1 MVKLAIVI
9 LLNRI
14 LICVLC
20 SALVCSLCQ
29 GQNLVVNPSFEEFVQ
44 CPVKLGNLDGDVV
57 RWSTPSLGS
66 TDYFHSCSTHMGTPK
81 NFNGEQAAKFGS
93 GYSGLY
99 LYAPDDYREYL
110 QGELLETLEKGKQY
124 ELSFFIS
131 LAERS
136 DFAIREFG
144 VLFSDKLLK
153 LETKKNIS
161 KKVRYRE
168 TKNQYHYLRIPD
180 TEFFRDTRD
189 WVEVRTTFEAR
200 GTERY
205 MILGNFEDNAGTLKT
220 KRKRNA
226 KQGAYYYLDRV
237 SLSSPGT
244 TSSGSDISEQTV
256 DPPVAY
262 ELGAEH
268 TFKNVLFEFDQY
280 HLDRAAKKEVLTVFA
295 YLEKHPGFHI
305 TVHGHTDNVGTGT
318 YNQRLSEKRSQA
330 VAKELMRLGL
340 SETRISWSGMGG
352 RQPVASND
360 TDAGRQQ
367 NRRVS
372 FILNN

>member
-1 MVKLAIVI
+1 MGKLIIVI
-9 LLNRI
+9 LLSRKYLGI
-14 LICVLC
+14 LNFF
-20 SALVCSLCQ
+20 LVCFIGQ
-29 GQNLVVNPSFEEFVQ
+29 GQNLVNNPSFEEFVQ
-44 CPVKLGNLDGDVV
+44 CPVKLGNLNVDVV
-57 RWSTPSLGS
+57 QWSTPTLGS

-110 QGELLETLEKGKQY
+110 QGELIVTLEKGKQY

-144 VLFSDKLLK
+144 VLFSDNPLK

-161 KKVRYRE
+161 KKIRYGE
-168 TKNQYHYLRIPD
+168 AANQYHYLRIPE
-180 TEFFRDTRD
+180 TEFLKDTRD

-205 MILGNFEDNAGTLKT
+205 MILGNFENNSGTLKT

-226 KQGAYYYLDRV
+226 KQGAYYYLDRI

-244 TSSGSDISEQTV
+244 AASDLDLSEKDESSSVE
-256 DPPVAY
+256 Y

-268 TFKNVLFEFDQY
+268 TFKNVLFEFDQ
-280 HLDRAAKKEVLTVFA
+280 HNLDKAAKREVLAVFA
-295 YLEKHPGFHI
+295 YLEKNPAFHI
-305 TVHGHTDNVGTGT
+305 TIHGHTDNVGTGT
-318 YNQRLSEKRSQA
+318 YNQLLSERRSQN
-330 VAKELMRLGL
+330 VANELIRLGL
-340 SETRISWSGMGG
+340 SKTRISWSGQGG
-352 RQPVASND
+352 RLPIASND
-360 TDAGRQQ
+360 TEAGRQQ

-372 FILNN
+372 FILRD

>member
-1 MVKLAIVI
+1 MISFSKKSICIFIFVLAG
-9 LLNRI
+9 LL
-14 LICVLC
+14 
-20 SALVCSLCQ
+20 SPA
-29 GQNLVVNPSFEEFVQ
+29 QNLVYNPSFEEFEQ
-44 CPVKLGNLDGDVV
+44 CPVKLGNLDVDVV
-57 RWSTPSLGS
+57 QWSTPTLGS

-110 QGELLETLEKGKQY
+110 QGELIETLEAGKQY

-144 VLFSDKLLK
+144 VLFSDNLLDFD
-153 LETKKNIS
+153 TKKNIS
-161 KKVRYRE
+161 RKVRYKESENR
-168 TKNQYHYLRIPD
+168 YHYLRIPD

-189 WVEVRTTFEAR
+189 WVEVRTSFEAK
-200 GTERY
+200 GTERF

-220 KRKRNA
+220 KRKRMA

-237 SLSSPGT
+237 TLSRPGL
-244 TSSGSDISEQTV
+244 SEEEKEV
-256 DPPVAY
+256 SRDPAAEDVTY

-268 TFKNVLFEFDQY
+268 TFQNVLFEFDQY
-280 HLDRAAKKEVLTVFA
+280 KLDTAARKEVLAVFA
-295 YLEKHPGFHI
+295 YLEKHPTFHI
-305 TVHGHTDNVGTGT
+305 TIHGHTDNVGTGT
-318 YNQRLSEKRSQA
+318 YNQRLSERRSQA
-330 VAKELMRLGL
+330 VANELIRLGL
-340 SETRISWSGMGG
+340 SQKRINWSGKGG
-352 RQPVASND
+352 RLPVASND
-360 TDAGRQQ
+360 TEDGRQQ

-372 FILNN
+372 FILNK

>member
-1 MVKLAIVI
+1 MAIVI
-9 LLNRI
+9 SLNKKFI
-14 LICVLC
+14 YAFNI
-20 SALVCSLCQ
+20 ALVCFIGQ
-29 GQNLVVNPSFEEFVQ
+29 GQNLVKNPSFEEFDQ
-44 CPVKLGNLDGDVV
+44 CPVKLGNLDADVIE
-57 RWSTPSLGS
+57 WSTPTLGS

-81 NFNGEQAAKFGS
+81 NFNGEQVAKFGS

-110 QGELLETLEKGKQY
+110 QGELIETLEKGEQY

-144 VLFSDKLLK
+144 VLFSDKPLN

-180 TEFFRDTRD
+180 TEFYRDTRD

-205 MILGNFEDNAGTLKT
+205 MILGNFENNAGTLIT
-220 KRKRNA
+220 KRKRMA

-237 SLSSPGT
+237 SLSGPD
-244 TSSGSDISEQTV
+244 SSSAEIVDSEEKV
-256 DPPVAY
+256 SKPVSY
-262 ELGAEH
+262 KLDTEH
-268 TFKNVLFEFDQY
+268 TFKNVLFEFDQ
-280 HLDRAAKKEVLTVFA
+280 HNLDGAAKKEVLTVFS
-295 YLEKHPGFHI
+295 YLKEHPAFQI

-318 YNQRLSEKRSQA
+318 YNQLLSERRSQA
-330 VAKELMRLGL
+330 VAKELIRLGL
-340 SETRISWSGMGG
+340 SKNRIKWSGKGG
-352 RQPVASND
+352 RFPVTSND
-360 TDAGRQQ
+360 TEAGRQQ